1 MQEFCPIQ
9 ILIFYFD
16 DLNIPY
22 SLQHA
27 TATFMI
33 MTTDGT
39 TDPPNFNLV
48 ADISYGSISLVCF
61 LVETDEESLGSKI
74 PWVREVLWV
83 TSEES
88 LRG

>member
-1 MQEFCPIQ
+1 
-9 ILIFYFD
+9 
-16 DLNIPY
+16 
-22 SLQHA
+22 
-27 TATFMI
+27 MI

-88 LRG
+88 LGSEDQDSLGSNKSIESKEFARS